1 MIVIILYLDLQLPM
15 QWVPITNNGV
25 SSNPDVTLCD
35 RVCRR
40 LVTGRWFSPGSPVS
54 STNKIEVLLNVTLNS
69 TAL

>member
-1 MIVIILYLDLQLPM
+1 
-15 QWVPITNNGV
+15 VPITNNGV

-54 STNKIEVLLNVTLNS
+54 STNKIEVLLNVALNS